1 MDLSNPEAESV
12 NKLESMMI
20 LEKAYIQQLFKVYDK
35 LGSIDINNVEQ
46 VIMLDKIEKEISR
59 LMCIEL
65 SH

>member
-1 MDLSNPEAESV
+1 MDVSNPEAESV

-35 LGSIDINNVEQ
+35 LGSIDINTVEQ

>member
-1 MDLSNPEAESV
+1 MDVSNPEAESV